1 MTDQF
6 DLEQAII
13 QCWQITEDIPMLEE
27 QGASTADMVSLAC
40 VYEFRFKKLWEIFE
54 TLVHDRRFKQ
64 EDEG

>member
-64 EDEG
+64 EGEE

>member
-13 QCWQITEDIPMLEE
+13 QCWQITEDIPMLQE

-64 EDEG
+64 EGEE

>member
-1 MTDQF
+1 MNDQF

-54 TLVHDRRFKQ
+54 TLVHDRKFKQ
-64 EDEG
+64 EGEE

>member
-27 QGASTADMVSLAC
+27 QGATTADMVSLAC

-64 EDEG
+64 EGEE

>member
-13 QCWQITEDIPMLEE
+13 QCWQITEDIPMLQE
-27 QGASTADMVSLAC
+27 QGATTADMVSLAC

-64 EDEG
+64 EGEE

>member
-13 QCWQITEDIPMLEE
+13 QCWQITEDIPMLQE
-27 QGASTADMVSLAC
+27 QGATTADMVSLAC